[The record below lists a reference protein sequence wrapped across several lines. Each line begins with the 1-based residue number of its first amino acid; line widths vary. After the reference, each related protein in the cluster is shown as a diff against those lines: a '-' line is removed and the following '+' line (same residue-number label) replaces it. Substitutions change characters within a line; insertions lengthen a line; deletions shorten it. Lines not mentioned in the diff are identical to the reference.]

1 MPFDPPEFVK
11 QTDYHAAYLLFSKIT
26 LKTFIQMIL
35 STQIPMLAALAAL
48 VPSILA
54 AECSF
59 TLSSTST
66 QVYLYPCFTVLLFLT
81 ALSNYTLSRISSAGV
96 ITPTPAMHRSTTAMV
111 KQRVSQTPATKST
124 ATAATH
130 QSSRI
135 LFGM

>member
-66 QVYLYPCFTVLLFLT
+66 QVYL
-81 ALSNYTLSRISSAGV
+81 
-96 ITPTPAMHRSTTAMV
+96 
-111 KQRVSQTPATKST
+111 
-124 ATAATH
+124 
-130 QSSRI
+130 
-135 LFGM
+135 